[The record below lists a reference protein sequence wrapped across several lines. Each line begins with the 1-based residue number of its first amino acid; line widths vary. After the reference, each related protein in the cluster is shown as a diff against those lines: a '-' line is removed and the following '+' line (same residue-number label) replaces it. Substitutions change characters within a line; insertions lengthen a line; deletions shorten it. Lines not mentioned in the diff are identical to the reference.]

1 VLNTI
6 DTLIAF
12 VVVMLV
18 VSMAVTTLT
27 GMIGSAVN
35 LRGDCLQQGVARL
48 LLLIDRDLG
57 KSGAMRI
64 AGLLLRDPLVARP
77 MTLSGR
83 PRRADTVHR
92 EELTKLMLEFAAAH
106 DDGKCACDPK
116 PSVGSNDSWESE
128 GQGWLVRRAQ
138 KASGELNALRGKLK
152 VSLAKGDLPDPAET
166 LKRVRAAAL
175 QLEQA
180 SPELSTAVRQN
191 VALLN
196 VAQSEFLAKI
206 NAWFDQ
212 TIDRVRDL
220 FTARTRLVTAMAA
233 LVMALLLQLDSIALI
248 NRFHDDPAVRQ
259 ALVQEAIKNPDK
271 FDPNAKP
278 NTGAASTAIG
288 TIMADKN
295 LKELVQQDLI
305 MVPST
310 WQEWLDGFKA
320 NGGKDGKNAKDAKG
334 GSPWRHIFGILISA
348 ALLSLGA
355 PFWYST
361 LQGLLKL
368 RSVVATRDDAERNER
383 QTTQQPAAPPS
394 NVAPP
399 ALVGS
404 ERGNLEAVG

>member
-27 GMIGSAVN
+27 GMIGSALN
-35 LRGDCLQQGVARL
+35 LRGACLQQGVARL
-48 LLLIDRDLG
+48 LLLIDSGLG
-57 KSGAMRI
+57 KARAKRI
-64 AGLLLRDPLVARP
+64 AGRLLRDPLVARP
-77 MTLSGR
+77 MVFFGK
-83 PRRADTVHR
+83 PRLADTVHR

-106 DDGKCACDPK
+106 VDGKSPSDPSPAGA
-116 PSVGSNDSWESE
+116 PSTSWISKAK
-128 GQGWLVRRAQ
+128 QWLGRPVR
-138 KASGELNALRGKLK
+138 KARENLNALRGALK
-152 VSLAKGDLPDPAET
+152 NSLDENNISDPEET
-166 LKRVRAAAL
+166 LKRVREAAL

-191 VALLN
+191 IALLN

-212 TIDRVRDL
+212 TIDRVSDL
-220 FTARTRLVTAMAA
+220 FTARTRLVTAVAA
-233 LVMALLLQLDSIALI
+233 VVLALLLQLDAIALL
-248 NRFHDDPAVRQ
+248 NRFHDDPTVRETLVQQ
-259 ALVQEAIKNPDK
+259 ALKDPAK
-271 FDPNAKP
+271 FDPKP
-278 NTGAASTAIG
+278 QPNGPDASTAIKK
-288 TIMADKN
+288 IMDDPN

-305 MVPST
+305 TVPRT
-310 WQEWLDGFKA
+310 GQGWLDGFKV
-320 NGGKDGKNAKDAKG
+320 KDAKDPKEA
-334 GSPWRHIFGILISA
+334 SPWRHIFGILISA

-355 PFWYST
+355 PFWYSA

-368 RSVVATRDDAERNER
+368 RSVVATRDDAERKER
-383 QTTQQPAAPPS
+383 QTTQEPAAPPS